1 MGGSILRAADPRAT
15 GSTMRYDRGM
25 KVRDV
30 SFERITSTPGVMGGR
45 PCIQG
50 TRITVSNIVG
60 QIASGTTIDELLS
73 DYPHLSRE
81 EIQEALA
88 FAAELAALPAAAE

>member
-1 MGGSILRAADPRAT
+1 
-15 GSTMRYDRGM
+15 M

-30 SFERITSTPGVMGGR
+30 SFERIASTPGVMGGR
-45 PCIQG
+45 PCIRG

-60 QIASGTTIDELLS
+60 QIASGTTIDELLA

-88 FAAELAALPAAAE
+88 FAAELAALPVAAE